1 MMTSV
6 ESVRKWGGST
16 TDAILDPS
24 CQIFRV
30 PALDG
35 LIGYRNINGCAV
47 VFGDPLCSPDKI
59 EDLIGSFH
67 EYCDG
72 INLRVLYLIVSEP
85 FAAWLVKKGFC
96 KARIEYGEELI
107 LNPHDDPRKKQGCHA
122 SLVRRKVRHAES
134 ESVMVKEYIPTN
146 ETIEKGI
153 VQVGEKWLE
162 NRQGPQIHISNVRTF
177 DNIYGKRWFY
187 AQVKD
192 QIVGVLTLNRLEKN
206 DGYLLN
212 HLMYTPEA
220 PGGVPEI
227 LVITAL
233 DALVLE
239 NCNFVTFGSVPAASL
254 GEIIGLGPFSKYFA
268 VNIYL
273 LANKMYHL
281 DRKKKFWEKFA
292 PSSDKMFL
300 AFQNSHIGLK
310 ELIALKNALNATIV

>member
-1 MMTSV
+1 MTSV

-30 PALDG
+30 PAIDG
-35 LIGYRNINGCAV
+35 LIGYRDINGCAV
-47 VFGDPLCSPDKI
+47 VFGDPLCPSDKI
-59 EDLIGSFH
+59 ENLIDSFH
-67 EYCDG
+67 EYCES
-72 INLRVLYLIVSEP
+72 INLKVIYLIISEP
-85 FAAWLVKKGFC
+85 FAAWLVEKGFC
-96 KARIEYGEELI
+96 KSRIEYGEELI
-107 LNPHDDPRKKQGCHA
+107 LNPHDDPRKRQGSHA

-134 ESVMVKEYIPTN
+134 ENVIVKEYIPTN
-146 ETIEKGI
+146 ATIEKGI

-177 DNIYGKRWFY
+177 DNTYGKRWFY
-187 AQVKD
+187 AEVQD
-192 QIVGVLTLNRLEKN
+192 QIVGVLTLNRLEKH

-212 HLMYTPEA
+212 HLMFTPDA

-233 DALVLE
+233 NALVLE

-254 GEIIGLGPFSKYFA
+254 GEIVGLGPFSKYFA

-273 LANKMYHL
+273 LANKMYQL
-281 DRKKKFWEKFA
+281 DGKKKFWEKFA

-310 ELIALKNALNATIV
+310 ELIALKNALNATLA